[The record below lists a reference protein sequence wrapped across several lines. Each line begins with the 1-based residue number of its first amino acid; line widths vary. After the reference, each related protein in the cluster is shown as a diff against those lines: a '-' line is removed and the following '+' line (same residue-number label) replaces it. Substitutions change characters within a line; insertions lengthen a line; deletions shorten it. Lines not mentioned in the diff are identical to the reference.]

1 MKVLSVIA
9 LLISP
14 RMRFHNDSGVV
25 FRTDYHHF
33 VAKEE
38 RTHRQNEK
46 YVGKVNFDASRV
58 CVGREAGECVWS
70 AYVYFEFTSN
80 FRVFHDVF
88 LTWNHA
94 L

>member
-1 MKVLSVIA
+1 MIVVWCLGLIITTLWLRRSV
-9 LLISP
+9 
-14 RMRFHNDSGVV
+14 
-25 FRTDYHHF
+25 
-33 VAKEE
+33 
-38 RTHRQNEK
+38 HRQNEK